1 MEKKQIQINIADTSP
16 LLDPEVFKAYYQ
28 NATDSRKQKVG
39 LLKFEKDKRLSL
51 AAEALLCRS
60 CENIGIDFRKESV
73 ITAPFEKPRFADSSV
88 FFNLSHSGTKV
99 MCVTAPFEVGCD
111 IEKIDDVDL
120 RISER
125 YFHNNEFEMIQ
136 NADDK
141 TEVFFRLWVLKESFT
156 KCTGLGFRMPFD
168 GFTVSMNPPGSSGE
182 IKNPV
187 FRAANEKPF
196 FPAANENP
204 FFPAANVNPVSVSA
218 NVNPASSSVSRA
230 PVFFTA
236 NVKETDTGK
245 NVFIKNGFHDSDYSL
260 RHSVLPENYALAFCV
275 KNQFA
280 DFDFSVR
287 EILL

>member
-1 MEKKQIQINIADTSP
+1 MEKNQIQINIADASP

-28 NATDSRKQKVG
+28 NATDSRKQKTD

-51 AAEALLCRS
+51 AAEALLCHS
-60 CENIGIDFRKESV
+60 CENLGIDFRKESV

-125 YFHNNEFEMIQ
+125 YFHNNEFEMIK

-168 GFTVSMNPPGSSGE
+168 GFTVSMNPSVSSGE

-187 FRAANEKPF
+187 FRA
-196 FPAANENP
+196 
-204 FFPAANVNPVSVSA
+204 
-218 NVNPASSSVSRA
+218 
-230 PVFFTA
+230 A

-275 KNQFA
+275 RNQFA